1 MKIRIS
7 LLCFFIC
14 WGAFQQTLKSQN
26 ISGNLSETEFFKLV
40 LHNHPMALQAQ
51 NLREMGE
58 FAVLRARGGFDPFL
72 FSDNKQKFYDDKNY
86 YVYSNS
92 GLELPT
98 RIAGISFQA
107 GYDYTEG
114 EFLSREST
122 LPPNGLWYA
131 GVTVPVLQG
140 MFIDERRAALQRSFV
155 DRQNFDNDARLLLND
170 ILLNASKFYWQW
182 VQLKN
187 QKEIIEEAIS
197 LAEDNLSNFI
207 IAFEQGDKPAV
218 DTLEA
223 SLQLQNLSIQN
234 QQLEND
240 LEVAR
245 LNLFTFLWEEN
256 QQPIVEES
264 ISPTPVS
271 PVSAPYVDSLRTTLP
286 LFIQEHPVIR
296 TYELKM
302 QDLRI
307 KNRMLREKMKPKLD
321 LKYNV
326 LQNPDNNISEV
337 RGLDN
342 YNWGLKFSVPL
353 LLRTERGSLK
363 MNELEVENNNFLLQQ
378 KRLEILNKARLYENT
393 FQNIDTQLQSYQQI
407 VVQYNQLLQ
416 AELRK
421 FEMGES
427 SIFLINSRQMS
438 LVNAQLKY
446 VELQSK
452 YRYYFRQ
459 WLHSLGAEVPLWLN
473 E

>member
-1 MKIRIS
+1 MSIRNS
-7 LLCFFIC
+7 LFFFFLC
-14 WGAFQQTLKSQN
+14 WVGLQFQLKSQD
-26 ISGNLSETEFFKLV
+26 ISEDLSENEFLKLV
-40 LHNHPMALQAQ
+40 LNNHPLARQAQ

-58 FAVLRARGGFDPFL
+58 FAVLEARGGFDPFL
-72 FSDNKQKFYDDKNY
+72 FSENKQKFYDATNY
-86 YVYSNS
+86 YLYSNS
-92 GLELPT
+92 GLTLPT
-98 RIAGISFQA
+98 RTGISFQA

-114 EFLSREST
+114 EYLSREST

-140 MFIDERRAALQRSFV
+140 MFIDERRAALQQSFV
-155 DRQNFDNDARLLLND
+155 ERQNFENEARLLLND
-170 ILLNASKFYWQW
+170 ILLNASKNYWQW
-182 VQLKN
+182 VQYKN
-187 QKEIIEEAIS
+187 QKMVIEKSIA
-197 LAEDNLSNFI
+197 LAQDNLQNFI
-207 IAFEQGDKPAV
+207 IAYEQGDKPAI

-223 SLQLQNLSIQN
+223 SIQLQNLSIQN
-234 QQLEND
+234 QELSND

-256 QQPIVEES
+256 QQPLAETDLV
-264 ISPTPVS
+264 PTPVNS
-271 PVSAPYVDSLRTTLP
+271 VSNFYVDSLSSTLP

-302 QDLRI
+302 QNLRI
-307 KNRMLREKMKPKLD
+307 KNRLLREKMKPKLD
-321 LKYNV
+321 LKYNI
-326 LQNPDNNISEV
+326 LQNPDDDIREV

-353 LLRTERGSLK
+353 LLRSERGALR
-363 MNELEVENNNFLLQQ
+363 MNELKVENNNYQVEQ
-378 KRLEILNKARLYENT
+378 KRLEILNKAKQYENT
-393 FQNIDTQLQSYQQI
+393 FLNITGQLESYQK
-407 VVQYNQLLQ
+407 VVTQYEQLLK

-421 FEMGES
+421 FEVGES

-446 VELQSK
+446 IELQSK